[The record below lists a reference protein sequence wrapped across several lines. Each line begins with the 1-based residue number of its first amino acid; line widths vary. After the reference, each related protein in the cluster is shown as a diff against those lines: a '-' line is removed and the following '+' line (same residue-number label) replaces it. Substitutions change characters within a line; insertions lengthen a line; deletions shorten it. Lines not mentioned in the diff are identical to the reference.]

1 MVDWRSGV
9 ERVCRGGEGSKRR
22 SRAAVRL
29 EVGREGRSETGGR
42 VAMVVESGLVGWYSN
57 RTEVVVGCLSWLFEK
72 GRKD

>member
-42 VAMVVESGLVGWYSN
+42 VAMVVESGLVGWYGSSG
-57 RTEVVVGCLSWLFEK
+57 RMFVLVV
-72 GRKD
+72 